1 MKPTRLLYVEDETST
16 AKIVGAQLKQ
26 AGYRFDTATCGHDAI
41 SLAATNEYD
50 LILLDIMLPD
60 LDGYEVIHRIRRLGI
75 DTPFL
80 IQTGLV
86 DRGMNEDEGM
96 SLGASEYLIKP
107 FNKNELIN
115 GIDKVVGRSRQVSDA
130 WLKSIADPALPQRPP
145 ATERRKHR
153 RFASMKTAHIVSP
166 QIFEI
171 VLMNMGYGGA
181 AIRLPHPVK
190 GLPNKFTLEIHTGP
204 QLECEVCWRL
214 GDKVGVKFT

>member
-1 MKPTRLLYVEDETST
+1 MWLLFVEDESST
-16 AKIVGAQLKQ
+16 AKIVGALLKQ
-26 AGYRFDTATCGHDAI
+26 AGYRFDAAPCGQDAI
-41 SLAATNEYD
+41 SLAASNKYD

-60 LDGYEVIHRIRRLGI
+60 LDGYEVVERIRSIGI

-86 DRGMNEDEGM
+86 DHGDGDRGV

-107 FNKNELIN
+107 FNRSELID
-115 GIDKVVGRSRQVSDA
+115 GIEKVVGRSRQVSHA
-130 WLKSIADPALPQRPP
+130 EQKLLSNPAQPRRPP

-153 RFASMKTAHIVSP
+153 RFTSMKSAYIFRP
-166 QIFEI
+166 QTFEC

-181 AIRLPHPVK
+181 AIRLPHPVR
-190 GLPNKFTLEIHTGP
+190 GLPNKFTLDIRTGP

-214 GDKVGVKFT
+214 GDKVGFKFA